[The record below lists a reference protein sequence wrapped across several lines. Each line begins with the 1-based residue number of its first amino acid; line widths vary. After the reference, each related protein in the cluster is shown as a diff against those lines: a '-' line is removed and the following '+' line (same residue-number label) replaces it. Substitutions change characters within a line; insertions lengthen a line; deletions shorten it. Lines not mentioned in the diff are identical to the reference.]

1 MITLDQYIQLASKII
16 HEQELVIGPLAY
28 TQARKVAGLQ
38 VDEQGNITLSGN
50 GNVVVTGLVGKFQ
63 ELFGDAS
70 VEVCKDAAREIKPQI
85 PTEELPEI
93 LR

>member
-1 MITLDQYIQLASKII
+1 MITLDQYIQLTNKII
-16 HEQELVIGPLAY
+16 HEQELVIGPLAFD
-28 TQARKVAGLQ
+28 QARKVAGLQ
-38 VDEQGNITLSGN
+38 IDDTGRVSITGN
-50 GNVVVTGLVGKFQ
+50 GGSIVTSLVGKFK

-70 VEVCKDAAREIKPQI
+70 VEVCKDAAREVNPQI